1 MLHCVMHA
9 IVLNSFSSV
18 LLIPSMAADSLSLSN
33 SSAVVCRS
41 SILYSISTSF
51 IICNLILSNIFL
63 SQVEWDRNKPCVYSR
78 IHNQVKL
85 IVAPTSKWTL
95 YYFQMM
101 STFLWA
107 QVYTFRKTIC
117 MYSRI
122 PGYGSIFLCSYFMT
136 GVRVV
141 CFSPHMVGSG
151 PAWGRWSGKR
161 GSCPHRLDS
170 IDVCEDAR
178 MAC

>member
-1 MLHCVMHA
+1 MP
-9 IVLNSFSSV
+9 SS
-18 LLIPSMAADSLSLSN
+18 LIRFPAYYWFQAWPLTLSLSLSN

-161 GSCPHRLDS
+161 GSCPHHLES